1 MSKTFV
7 SGYWILPENKKNNV
21 EHYLHFL
28 PNTLQLINGENLI
41 FYYNEDDIANL
52 VKTTFKGNLK
62 LVKKSIADLPTKKI
76 ADIYLESGKTQ
87 NNEELLKINNIHEI
101 TIKNM
106 PEKGLA
112 HYQREYK
119 ESGSEVYKSLFT
131 IWTSK
136 LFIIEECI
144 KNNPFNTEFFS
155 WIDSSASRINI
166 NKIFYIRQYDNTA
179 IYTHWYNGMKYLGK
193 KLQVCA
199 YFMIAHTNKWNELL
213 PLYKK
218 KLDDLKTDKYCHDEE
233 TILQE
238 IYSEHKELFK
248 SIKFEDETNKQ
259 NDTETNFLS
268 AKQFVN
274 MKIMNNEESLFG
286 PGSHLVNTKE
296 TAKLFSEF
304 IKTNNIKSVLD
315 LGCGDWNWF
324 NLVNLNGASY
334 EGWDAHPVMI
344 QMNTSKYGNDKI
356 KFYTKDIITEEYP
369 KVDLIICKDVLF
381 HLDIKFSTK
390 VVEKVK
396 KSTKYFISTSFNEKE
411 INDNIISY
419 CSIKNWG
426 FTFINLNIKPFN
438 LEEYLIESRNEKVNI
453 STIYIRYLN
462 TYKFNN

>member
-1 MSKTFV
+1 MAKTFI
-7 SGYWILPENKKNNV
+7 SGYWSLSENNKNNV
-21 EHYLHFL
+21 KYYKEKL
-28 PNTLQLINGENLI
+28 PKTLQLINNENLI
-41 FYYNEDDIANL
+41 FYYNEDEVANL

-62 LVKKSIADLPTKKI
+62 LVKKSINDLPTKKL

-87 NNEELLKINNIHEI
+87 NNDELVKINDID
-101 TIKNM
+101 
-106 PEKGLA
+106 EKGLV
-112 HYQREYK
+112 HYQREYIV
-119 ESGSEVYKSLFT
+119 SGPEVFKSLFT

-144 KNNPFNTEFFS
+144 KNNPFNTQFFS
-155 WIDSSASRINI
+155 WLDASASRVNI
-166 NKIFYIRQYDNTA
+166 NKIFYIRQYDDTA
-179 IYTHWYNGMKYLGK
+179 IYNLGYSKMKYYGK

-199 YFMIAHTNKWNELL
+199 YFMTAHKNKWEELL

-274 MKIMNNEESLFG
+274 MKILHNKESLSG

-296 TAKLFSEF
+296 TVKLLSEF
-304 IKTNNIKSVLD
+304 IKKNNIKSILD

-324 NLVNLNGASY
+324 KLVNLNGASY
-334 EGWDAHPVMI
+334 EGWDAHLDMI
-344 QMNTSKYGNDKI
+344 KMNIAEYGNDNI
-356 KFYTKDIITEEYP
+356 NFYTKDIITEEYP
-369 KVDLIICKDVLF
+369 KVDLIICRDVLF
-381 HLDIKFSTK
+381 HLDIKFSSK

-411 INDNIISY
+411 TNNNISSY
-419 CSIKNWG
+419 CLIKNWG
-426 FTFINLNIKPFN
+426 FTTINLNIKPFN
-438 LEEYLIESRNEKVNI
+438 LKEYLIETVNEKANH
-453 STIYIRYLN
+453 SNGYIRYLN